1 MLLEIAWGFTAVVFA
16 LYAVITFVDIFRDE
30 QDYSG

>member
-1 MLLEIAWGFTAVVFA
+1 MLEIAWGITGVVFV
-16 LYAVITFVDIFRDE
+16 LYAVITFVDIFRDG